1 MVVIGVGN
9 EDNKNTKSIFTNGK
23 VIKADSISPY
33 LCIGNR
39 VIVQKS
45 KAKPLF

>member
-39 VIVQKS
+39 VIVQKE
-45 KAKPLF
+45 